1 MKLLSFHSA
10 TIAKAWNSILVAI
23 FIALVFVIIDAF
35 QECKVTQLFLNV
47 NMKSSVDSVAQLYYD
62 LGNGLNEKDS
72 TRCRVY
78 RSEGFQVL
86 KFYFPNKPVQYIR
99 FDPINT
105 EGSFSLKEIQLFDK
119 FNRLIRTIDLQTIKP
134 LHQIS
139 SIGIEDDILVVKT
152 QVNANDPMLHLDLPY
167 PMFHTMKYN
176 FAAFFDHAHKKFII
190 VFTLSFAAMLF
201 AFFDRKKCI

>member
-1 MKLLSFHSA
+1 MRF
-10 TIAKAWNSILVAI
+10 TIKINLKNSILVAI
-23 FIALVFVIIDAF
+23 FIALVFVIVDAF
-35 QECKVTQLFLNV
+35 QECRVTQLFLNI

-72 TRCRVY
+72 KRCRVY

-86 KFYFPNKPVQYIR
+86 KFPLPNQPVQYIR

-105 EGSFSLKEIQLFDK
+105 EGSSFLKEIQLVDE

-152 QVNANDPMLHLDLPY
+152 QVNANDPMLYLDLPS

-201 AFFDRKKCI
+201 AFFDRKKWI

>member
-23 FIALVFVIIDAF
+23 FIALVFVIVDAF
-35 QECKVTQLFLNV
+35 QECRVTQLFLNV
-47 NMKSSVDSVAQLYYD
+47 NIKSSVDSVAQLYYD

-99 FDPINT
+99 FDPVNT

-152 QVNANDPMLHLDLPY
+152 QVNANDPMLYLDLPY
-167 PMFHTMKYN
+167 PMSHTMKYN
-176 FAAFFDHAHKKFII
+176 FAAFFDHAYKKFII
-190 VFTLSFAAMLF
+190 VFTLSFAAMLL
-201 AFFDRKKCI
+201 RISVK